1 MAELIFNFAP
11 IGEALST
18 MAYGFMP
25 IEQQQNAQEVSQF
38 YAILNQNLKL
48 LK

>member
-1 MAELIFNFAP
+1 LIFNFAP

-25 IEQQQNAQEVSQF
+25 IEQQQNGQEVSQI
-38 YAILNQNLKL
+38 YWINTRN
-48 LK
+48 